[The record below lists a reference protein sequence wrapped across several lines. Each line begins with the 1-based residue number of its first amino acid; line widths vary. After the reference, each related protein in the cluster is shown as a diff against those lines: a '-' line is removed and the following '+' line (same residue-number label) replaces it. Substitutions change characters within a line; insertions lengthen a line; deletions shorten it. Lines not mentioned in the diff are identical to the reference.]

1 MNPIDRSTP
10 DALPQESA
18 TDSPS
23 LCEYYRRSLENLR
36 KRLPQLASELAAT
49 GVARVL
55 VLYDGCG
62 DSGQIEDIECRS
74 ADGEILELVSG
85 DGVLKNLLYD
95 LLEARHPGWE
105 NGDGAC
111 GEFVWELA
119 SGSLHHTHH
128 DRFTDY
134 DTTEHEGL

>member
-1 MNPIDRSTP
+1 MSPIDRSTP
-10 DALPQESA
+10 DVLPQPVP

-23 LCEYYRRSLENLR
+23 LCEYYRRSLENLK
-36 KRLPQLASELAAT
+36 KRLPQVASELAAA

-55 VLYDGCG
+55 VQYDGCG
-62 DSGQIEDIECRS
+62 DSGQIEDIQCRG
-74 ADGEILELVSG
+74 AGGELLELLAG
-85 DGVLKNLLYD
+85 GGVLKDLFYD

-105 NGDGAC
+105 DGEGAC

-119 SGSLHHTHH
+119 SGSLHHEHH
-128 DRFTDY
+128 ERFTDY